1 MQKMGQ
7 IRKEHYK
14 HVGSILYNY
23 FIERKLFKEM
33 LDCFSTV
40 YDKLFLN
47 ETKSKKKHSYS
58 TNTYC

>member
-33 LDCFSTV
+33 LDCLSTV

-47 ETKSKKKHSYS
+47 ETKSKKA
-58 TNTYC
+58 